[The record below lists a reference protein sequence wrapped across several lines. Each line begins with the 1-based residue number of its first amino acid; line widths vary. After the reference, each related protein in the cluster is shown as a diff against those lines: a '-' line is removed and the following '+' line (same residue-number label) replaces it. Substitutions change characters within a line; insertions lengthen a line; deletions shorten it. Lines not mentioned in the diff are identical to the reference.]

1 MNTSVKVML
10 LFCAAVLA
18 GCTGNLSG
26 TTYSRS
32 EARQVQQVEFGV
44 VVSAAPVIIEG
55 RTNGVVG
62 TGTGAVI
69 GGIAA
74 SNIGGGRGQDIATVV
89 GAVAGGIAGAKAE
102 EAMTRAQG
110 QEVTVRLETGRII
123 SVVQEVGNGP
133 MFQAGDRVRVLTHGG
148 TARVVY

>member
-1 MNTSVKVML
+1 MNKLITVLALISAML
-10 LFCAAVLA
+10 LT

-26 TTYSRS
+26 STYSRS
-32 EARQVQQVEFGV
+32 EARQVQQVQFGV
-44 VVSAAPVIIEG
+44 VEAATPVVIEG
-55 RTNGVVG
+55 RTDGIVG
-62 TGTGAVI
+62 TGAGAVI

-89 GAVAGGIAGAKAE
+89 GAIAGGVAGQKME
-102 EAMTRAQG
+102 ESMTRAQG
-110 QEVTVRLETGRII
+110 QEVTVRLESGRII

-133 MFQAGDRVRVLTHGG
+133 LFQAGDRVRVLTHGG